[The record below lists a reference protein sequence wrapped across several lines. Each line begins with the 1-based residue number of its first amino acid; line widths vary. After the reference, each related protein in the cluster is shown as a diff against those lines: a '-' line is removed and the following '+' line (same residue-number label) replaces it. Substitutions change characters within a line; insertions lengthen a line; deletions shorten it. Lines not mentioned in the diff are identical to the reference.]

1 MFWKLALIIIAVVIF
16 GPSILA
22 LLGSI
27 FRLLGQGLSWL
38 GSFLDWVGIVGLF

>member
-1 MFWKLALIIIAVVIF
+1 MFWKIFIIVLLVVVF

-22 LLGSI
+22 LLGLI